1 MKKLI
6 ILLLILGFVPLLSLE
21 VIAQQPSCGSN
32 VPFYQVD
39 LTGTADSVWY
49 SPPHSRQGNCCGT
62 SSPDRCTSFEVN
74 LDVNAVAV
82 IFSIVNGAIPPGS
95 LFYQVDCGPITPVGE
110 HICIYTPGIHYLS
123 FCKPGNNDNTY
134 AVTSISRPMFPG
146 EDTVEVECSK
156 VLEVHGLTEY
166 STNWIS
172 VYPGAPGQYD
182 SLLSCTNCTHPV
194 FSPVVGSPE
203 YIDYVV
209 SGAPIASDCGV
220 GMFFVDTIR
229 VHTLPRLEANISP
242 SPATYCIGVGSGVL
256 ITATPSGGDGH
267 YSYVWKNEA
276 NVTVST
282 GPTYFATAEETLTVI
297 LSDGQTGVNCPPAI
311 GQVEVMTEPLPIVN
325 AGPDQYLC
333 HETASVQ
340 LNGSVLNA
348 PGGIWSGGAGSFS
361 PSNTTLNA
369 IYFPTPAEIS
379 SGSVQLTL
387 TSQNVGICQNTS
399 DQVVLHFAPAIQIVP
414 NYSPILCYG
423 GQTTI
428 NLSVSGG
435 TPAYSYLWS
444 TGATSASLSD
454 VTANTYTVT
463 VTDNIS
469 CSATQTI
476 IVSQPTVLTASA
488 FSSFQVSCY
497 NMNDAVITVS
507 ASGGTGAYTYSLL
520 GGPAQSSNV
529 FNGVAAGLYKVTVY
543 DANNCSVTTNAVYIV
558 NPPPVTASAVGS
570 AQVSC
575 FNATDGVITV
585 TATGGTG
592 AYTYSLNGAPV
603 QDSNIFSGLGS
614 GSYSVTV
621 YDVNNCSATTNA
633 VIIINPPLLTA
644 SAVGS
649 YQVSCYN
656 ATDGVITVTA
666 LGGTGA
672 YTYSLNGAP
681 AQGSNVFSGLGS
693 GSYTVTVYDA
703 NNCSATTNTV
713 IIINPPLLTASAVG
727 SYQVSCF
734 NATDGVITVT
744 ALGGTGAYTYSLNGA
759 PAQGSNVFSGLGSG
773 SYSVTVRDVN
783 NCSATTNTVII
794 INPPLLTASAVGSYQ
809 VSCFNATDG
818 VITVTAQGGTG
829 AYTYSLNGAPA
840 QGSNVFSGLGSGSH
854 IVTVVDANNCSA
866 TTNSVLIINPRKLTA
881 SAAGSYQVSCFNA
894 TDGQIT
900 VIAAG
905 GTGAYTYSLN
915 GAPVQGSNVF
925 SGLGSGSYTVTVR
938 DANNCSANTN
948 TVIIINPPLLTA
960 SAVGSSQVSCFNAT
974 DGVITVS
981 AQGGTGAY
989 TYSLNG
995 APAQGS
1001 NVFSGLS
1008 SGSYTVTVRDA
1019 NNCST
1024 TTNAVIIINP
1034 PLLTASVVGSFQVS
1048 CFNATDG
1055 VITVTAQ
1062 GGTGAYT
1069 YSLNGAPAQ
1078 GSNVFSGLGSGSYTV
1093 TVRDAN
1099 NCSATTNAVIIINP
1113 PLLTATAV
1121 GSPQVSCFNATDGVI
1136 TVSALGGT
1144 GAYTYSLNGA
1154 PAQGSNVFSGLG
1166 SGLYSVTVR
1175 DVNNCSAT
1183 TNAVII
1189 LNPPLLTASAVGSYQ
1204 VSCNN
1209 ATDGVVTVTAQ
1220 GGTGAYTYSLNGA
1233 PAQSSNVF
1241 SGLGS
1246 GSYTVTVYDANNCS
1260 AITNTMLIFNPKLLT
1275 ASAVGSYQV
1284 SCFNAT
1290 DGLIT
1295 VIAAGGT
1302 GAYTYSLN
1310 GAPAQGSN
1318 IFSGLGSG
1326 SYTVTVRDANNC
1338 SATTNA
1344 VIILNPPLL
1353 TATAVGSY
1361 QVSCFNATD
1370 GVITVTAQGG
1380 TGTYTYSLNG
1390 APAQGSNVFSG
1401 LGSGSYTVTVYDAN
1415 NCSATTNVVIIINPP
1430 LLTASAVGSSQVS
1443 CFNATDGV
1451 ITVTAGGGT
1460 GAYTYSL
1467 NGAPAQGS
1475 NVFSGLGSGSYTIT
1489 VRDANNCSATT
1500 NAVIIINP
1508 PLLTASAVGSSQ
1520 VSCFN
1525 ATDGV
1530 ITVTAQGGTGA
1541 YTYSLNGAPAQG
1553 SNVFSGLGSG
1563 SYSVTV
1569 YDANNC
1575 SATTNAVIILNPP
1588 LLTASAVGSYQVSCF
1603 NATDGVITV
1612 SAQGGTGAYT
1622 YSLNGAPAQGA
1633 NVFSGLGSGSY
1644 SVTVR
1649 DVNNCTATT
1658 NAVIILNPPLLTASA
1673 VGSYQVSCFNATDG
1687 VITVT
1692 AQGGTGA
1699 YTYSLNGA
1707 PAQGSNV
1714 FSGLGSGSYSVTVRD
1729 ANNCSATTNAVI
1741 ILNPP
1746 LLTASA
1752 VGSYQV
1758 SCFGAADGQVTVT
1771 AQGGTGAYTYSL
1783 NGGPIQ
1789 SSNIFNGLPAG
1800 SYIAVVYDIN
1810 NCSATANAVV
1820 IINPAGLSAYAE
1832 GSYQVSCHN
1841 ATDGVI
1847 TVTALG
1853 GTGVYSYSL
1862 NGGPVQSSNVFSGLA
1877 AGTYTAAVT
1886 DDNACPAIT
1895 NAVIIINP
1903 PLLSASAVGSYQ
1915 VSCFNAMDGQVTVT
1929 AQGGTGAYTYSLNGG
1944 PVQSSNIFS
1953 GLAAGIY
1960 TVVVHDANNCS
1971 AITNAVVIINP
1982 ASLAASAEGSVQVS
1996 CFNAADGVVTVFAS
2010 GGTGIYSYSLNGAP
2024 AQGSNVFSGLSAGTY
2039 TVIVSDM
2046 NGCSATTNAVTI
2058 LNPALLTATAVGSY
2072 QVSCFNAQD
2081 GQITVTAIGGTG
2093 AYTYSLNGA
2102 PVQSS
2107 NVFSGLPSGGYI
2119 ITVYDANNC
2128 SAYTN
2133 EVIIINPPQLLASAV
2148 GSFQVSCHN
2157 ATDGSITVTAS
2168 GGTGAYAYA
2177 ITGASAQG
2185 SNVFNGL
2192 AAGTYFI
2199 TVYDANQC
2207 SATTN
2212 AVTIINPEQITAY
2225 AEGSSQV
2232 SCFNAQDGQ
2241 VTVFASGG
2249 TGVYS
2254 YSLNAGVPQSSNVF
2268 TGLAAG
2274 TYTVAVYDVNNCSAL
2289 TNAVVIVNAD
2299 SLQAS
2304 AGGSYQVGCHDAMDG
2319 LIIVYASGGTG
2330 AYTYSLNGGTP
2341 QSSNSFSNLGADTY
2355 TVLVTDGN
2363 NCSVTTAALTI
2374 YNPDALTIVPENI
2387 FPVSCYG
2394 AQDGSFSVA
2403 VSGGTGDYL
2412 YALNGMNPQVSNEFT
2427 GLYSGTYY
2435 VVVVDGNGCQ
2445 GVLEDI
2451 FIDSPALVTVTA
2463 EQSHISCLG
2472 EVYNE
2477 ITVTAQGGVS
2487 HYQYSIDGGLTWS
2500 NVGIFDS
2507 LKPGPFLIIA
2517 RDTHGCYSG
2526 LLPFEVVPLQVMNLE
2541 VNIESQNVCGG
2552 VADGAVS
2559 IVAEGGAPPYNYSL
2573 DNKPP
2578 TLSSYFDHL
2587 AAGTHTIEVFD
2598 NSGCKSETVFEIQ
2611 GKQALKAE
2619 IVKLENADC
2628 SGTKDGAAEVA
2639 VIGGDGPYSYS
2650 WNTGATTAY
2659 LENVGAGI
2667 YTVDIFDI
2675 NGCKLRFP
2683 IQIVPGTAHE
2693 DIELHNVFSPN
2704 NDGINDTW
2712 VVDNIGFYPDNELV
2726 ILNRWGNEVYTQKN
2740 YQNDWDGSR
2749 LTEGT
2754 YFYLLDINI
2763 CGEQKVYKGYI
2774 TIVH

>member
-1 MKKLI
+1 MKKYFL
-6 ILLLILGFVPLLSLE
+6 LLLILGLVSALSNR
-21 VIAQQPSCGSN
+21 VIAQDPQCGAD
-32 VPFYQVD
+32 VPFYHVD
-39 LTGTADSVWY
+39 LNGDPDSVWY
-49 SPPHSRQGNCCGT
+49 SPSHSRVGNCCGT
-62 SSPDRCTSFEVN
+62 SSPDRCTSFEVI
-74 LDVNAVAV
+74 LDSNAVAV
-82 IFSIVNGAIPPGS
+82 NFTIVNGAIPPGS
-95 LFYQVDCGPITPVGE
+95 LFYQIDCGTMSPVGQ
-110 HICIYTPGIHYLS
+110 HICIATPGIHYLT
-123 FCKPGNNDNTY
+123 FCKPGNNENIY

-146 EDTVEVECSK
+146 SETVEVECSK
-156 VLEVHGLTEY
+156 VLQVLGLTEA
-166 STNWIS
+166 STVWTSI
-172 VYPGAPGQYD
+172 YPGTHGQYD
-182 SLLSCTNCTHPV
+182 SLLSCTNCTAPV
-194 FSPVVGSPE
+194 FSPVEGSPE

-209 SGAPIASDCGV
+209 NGSAIAWDCGLPLI
-220 GMFFVDTIR
+220 FTDTIR
-229 VHTLPRLEANISP
+229 VYTIPKLEVDISP
-242 SPATYCIGVGSGVL
+242 SPATYCVGTGSGVL

-276 NVTVST
+276 NVIVST
-282 GPTYFATAEETLTVI
+282 DPTYFATAAETLTVI

-311 GQVEVMTEPLPIVN
+311 GQVEVMTGPLPIVN

-333 HETASVQ
+333 HEMVSVQ

-361 PSNTTLNA
+361 PSNSSLNA

-414 NYSPILCYG
+414 NFSPILCFE

-428 NLSVSGG
+428 NLTVSGG

-444 TGATSASLSD
+444 TGATTASLSGA
-454 VTANTYTVT
+454 TAGTYTVT

-469 CSATQTI
+469 CSATHSI
-476 IVSQPTVLTASA
+476 IVNQPTLLTASA
-488 FSSFQVSCY
+488 VGPYQVSCY
-497 NMNDAVITVS
+497 NVNDAVITVT

-529 FNGVAAGLYKVTVY
+529 FTGVAAGLYKV
-543 DANNCSVTTNAVYIV
+543 I
-558 NPPPVTASAVGS
+558 
-570 AQVSC
+570 
-575 FNATDGVITV
+575 
-585 TATGGTG
+585 
-592 AYTYSLNGAPV
+592 
-603 QDSNIFSGLGS
+603 
-614 GSYSVTV
+614 
-621 YDVNNCSATTNA
+621 
-633 VIIINPPLLTA
+633 
-644 SAVGS
+644 
-649 YQVSCYN
+649 
-656 ATDGVITVTA
+656 
-666 LGGTGA
+666 
-672 YTYSLNGAP
+672 
-681 AQGSNVFSGLGS
+681 
-693 GSYTVTVYDA
+693 VYDA
-703 NNCSATTNTV
+703 NNCSATTNAV
-713 IIINPPLLTASAVG
+713 YIVNPS
-727 SYQVSCF
+727 
-734 NATDGVITVT
+734 
-744 ALGGTGAYTYSLNGA
+744 
-759 PAQGSNVFSGLGSG
+759 
-773 SYSVTVRDVN
+773 
-783 NCSATTNTVII
+783 
-794 INPPLLTASAVGSYQ
+794 
-809 VSCFNATDG
+809 
-818 VITVTAQGGTG
+818 
-829 AYTYSLNGAPA
+829 
-840 QGSNVFSGLGSGSH
+840 
-854 IVTVVDANNCSA
+854 
-866 TTNSVLIINPRKLTA
+866 
-881 SAAGSYQVSCFNA
+881 
-894 TDGQIT
+894 
-900 VIAAG
+900 
-905 GTGAYTYSLN
+905 
-915 GAPVQGSNVF
+915 PV
-925 SGLGSGSYTVTVR
+925 
-938 DANNCSANTN
+938 
-948 TVIIINPPLLTA
+948 
-960 SAVGSSQVSCFNAT
+960 
-974 DGVITVS
+974 
-981 AQGGTGAY
+981 
-989 TYSLNG
+989 
-995 APAQGS
+995 
-1001 NVFSGLS
+1001 
-1008 SGSYTVTVRDA
+1008 
-1019 NNCST
+1019 
-1024 TTNAVIIINP
+1024 
-1034 PLLTASVVGSFQVS
+1034 
-1048 CFNATDG
+1048 
-1055 VITVTAQ
+1055 
-1062 GGTGAYT
+1062 
-1069 YSLNGAPAQ
+1069 
-1078 GSNVFSGLGSGSYTV
+1078 
-1093 TVRDAN
+1093 
-1099 NCSATTNAVIIINP
+1099 
-1113 PLLTATAV
+1113 
-1121 GSPQVSCFNATDGVI
+1121 
-1136 TVSALGGT
+1136 
-1144 GAYTYSLNGA
+1144 
-1154 PAQGSNVFSGLG
+1154 
-1166 SGLYSVTVR
+1166 
-1175 DVNNCSAT
+1175 
-1183 TNAVII
+1183 
-1189 LNPPLLTASAVGSYQ
+1189 
-1204 VSCNN
+1204 
-1209 ATDGVVTVTAQ
+1209 
-1220 GGTGAYTYSLNGA
+1220 
-1233 PAQSSNVF
+1233 
-1241 SGLGS
+1241 
-1246 GSYTVTVYDANNCS
+1246 
-1260 AITNTMLIFNPKLLT
+1260 
-1275 ASAVGSYQV
+1275 
-1284 SCFNAT
+1284 
-1290 DGLIT
+1290 
-1295 VIAAGGT
+1295 
-1302 GAYTYSLN
+1302 
-1310 GAPAQGSN
+1310 
-1318 IFSGLGSG
+1318 
-1326 SYTVTVRDANNC
+1326 
-1338 SATTNA
+1338 
-1344 VIILNPPLL
+1344 
-1353 TATAVGSY
+1353 
-1361 QVSCFNATD
+1361 
-1370 GVITVTAQGG
+1370 
-1380 TGTYTYSLNG
+1380 
-1390 APAQGSNVFSG
+1390 
-1401 LGSGSYTVTVYDAN
+1401 
-1415 NCSATTNVVIIINPP
+1415 
-1430 LLTASAVGSSQVS
+1430 TASAVGSSQVS

-1467 NGAPAQGS
+1467 NGSPAQGS

-1500 NAVIIINP
+1500 NAVIII
-1508 PLLTASAVGSSQ
+1508 
-1520 VSCFN
+1520 
-1525 ATDGV
+1525 
-1530 ITVTAQGGTGA
+1530 
-1541 YTYSLNGAPAQG
+1541 
-1553 SNVFSGLGSG
+1553 
-1563 SYSVTV
+1563 
-1569 YDANNC
+1569 
-1575 SATTNAVIILNPP
+1575 
-1588 LLTASAVGSYQVSCF
+1588 
-1603 NATDGVITV
+1603 
-1612 SAQGGTGAYT
+1612 
-1622 YSLNGAPAQGA
+1622 
-1633 NVFSGLGSGSY
+1633 
-1644 SVTVR
+1644 
-1649 DVNNCTATT
+1649 
-1658 NAVIILNPPLLTASA
+1658 NPPLLTASA

-1729 ANNCSATTNAVI
+1729 VNNCSATTNAVIILNPPLLTASAVGSYQVSCFNATDGVVTVTAQGGTGAYTYSLNGAPAQGSNVFSGLGSGSYSVTVRDVNNCSATTNAVIIINPPLLTASAVGSYQVSCFNATDGVITVSAQGGTGAYTYSLNGAPAQGSNVFSGLGSGSYTVTVYDANNCSALTNAVI

-1783 NGGPIQ
+1783 NGGPAQ